1 MIRRGGWSSV
11 LLVAALPAAFFF
23 SCLSPPWVG
32 SARPWSKADD
42 FTGGLHCDMAEEEIA
57 EHARSFPRL
66 LLHRPDERQDLL
78 VGRKDDTLIHLEL
91 DGGNLKTYQVS
102 WTSGLTKQSHELKT
116 DLCSGQKLVELH
128 VIGGSEHAGTAV
140 LLDGEWI
147 GELPNHGTASF
158 DIPLGVHT
166 LALDRR
172 GSVWTA
178 ELRYDTSSSGYDRL
192 PIPEN
197 AFAAGDSPQG

>member
-1 MIRRGGWSSV
+1 MARHLIAGLPAL
-11 LLVAALPAAFFF
+11 LLV

-32 SARPWSKADD
+32 TARPWAGADD
-42 FTGGLHCDMAEEEIA
+42 FTGGLRCDMTEAEIT
-57 EHARSFPRL
+57 EHARSFPHL
-66 LLHRPDERQDLL
+66 LLHHPDGNRELL
-78 VGRKDDTLIHLEL
+78 VGRKGDTLIHLEL
-91 DGGNLKTYQVS
+91 DGGNLETYQVS

-140 LLDGEWI
+140 LLDGERI
-147 GELPNHGTASF
+147 GELPSHGTASF

-178 ELRYDTSSSGYDRL
+178 ELRYDLSSAGYDRL
-192 PIPEN
+192 PIPED
-197 AFAAGDSPQG
+197 AF